1 MLFVTVGGV
10 RHAVLTYPWPNQ
22 LDARVQG
29 RFHVFL
35 CLFKIASPDG
45 ERQLR
50 TLSPPTII
58 FRPEKAVKGYGNTD
72 LHFHC
77 EGLHH
82 SAPLERAVAHGLV
95 ILRVNGLVPE
105 QRFVLAVYT
114 SHYGDAAYGTFELF
128 LTQAV

>member
-50 TLSPPTII
+50 TIAPTTII
-58 FRPEKAVKGYGNTD
+58 FRPEKALKGYRNTGYRNTD
-72 LHFHC
+72 LHFHR
-77 EGLHH
+77 EGLHN
-82 SAPLERAVAHGLV
+82 SPPLGRAVA
-95 ILRVNGLVPE
+95 
-105 QRFVLAVYT
+105 QR
-114 SHYGDAAYGTFELF
+114 
-128 LTQAV
+128 